1 MKDTAMRRHLG
12 LTCLALT
19 AVLSAGCGDGAGA
32 GATGGNPCLSEEQA
46 KNDAIRTGLEASC
59 KGCHAEGPRG
69 YFASL
74 QAFEDL
80 LAYNPAVV
88 TPGDPDGS
96 RLVQLLEGSAKGA
109 YAQMPISGSSYSKLA
124 AEGKATLTMAAI
136 RSWIQGLSPRPRSAT
151 PDRDAISVRR
161 MSAPQVVNALY
172 AQLGLTQQD
181 FFVEGFSYGVATASQ
196 KSQDDLPVLDPDGIP
211 GPYGGER
218 DAVRRFF
225 ALGGAASSQGR
236 RATLN
241 ATPSFV
247 QALVPLSQRW
257 CKMAIAKP
265 SGQALLFTGVT
276 PGTTSADDA
285 AGIKANIGHLHR
297 HFLSEKPTAADID
310 EVFTSVFL
318 PLEAETDPQTAWAG
332 VCSYFIR
339 HPRWVFF

>member
-1 MKDTAMRRHLG
+1 MNGTSIRRFGLLG
-12 LTCLALT
+12 LALAALT
-19 AVLSAGCGDGAGA
+19 FAACGDDGG
-32 GATGGNPCLSEEQA
+32 GRATGGNPCLSEEQA
-46 KNDAIRTGLEASC
+46 KNDQIRAGLEASC

-109 YAQMPISGSSYSKLA
+109 YAQMPISGSTYSKLVD
-124 AEGKATLTMAAI
+124 EGKATLTMAAI
-136 RSWIQGLSPRPRSAT
+136 RSWIQELTPRPRVET
-151 PDRDAISVRR
+151 PDRNAISVRR
-161 MSAPQVVNALY
+161 MSAPQVVSALY
-172 AQLGLTQQD
+172 AQLGLTQED
-181 FFVEGFSYGVATASQ
+181 FFVEGFSYGVSSAAQ
-196 KSQDDLPVLDPDGIP
+196 KSPDDFPVLDPDGIP
-211 GPYGGER
+211 GPYGGEA
-218 DAVRRFF
+218 DPMRRFF
-225 ALGGAASSQGR
+225 ALGGGASSRGR
-236 RATLN
+236 RADLT
-241 ATPSFV
+241 ASPSFV

-265 SGQALLFTGVT
+265 SAQARLFPSVT
-276 PGTTSADDA
+276 PSTKSADDA
-285 AGIKANIGHLHR
+285 AGIKSNIGHLHR
-297 HFLSEKPTAADID
+297 HFLSEKPSAADID
-310 EVFTSVFL
+310 DVFTNVFL